1 MRILI
6 GSNVH
11 WWNAEAAYAAT
22 IAQLLKRAGHI
33 VFVITRLGSLNERHL
48 KELGLSIIT
57 HIDLNTKNPF
67 KLFISYKRLKKFLI
81 DERIELINAHRS
93 EGFPLFIFASRA
105 LSNYRSGE
113 KIPVIR
119 TRGSTSPIKKH
130 WLNIKMHTDWTN
142 YFITAGEVVK
152 DKMLKNVNISQGKVK
167 TIYYPVVSPVLPLK
181 PFRDYRYEFE
191 IKEHSQIIAVVG
203 RIRPIKGQRILLKSF
218 SQLLL
223 EFPNL
228 VLLIIYRDTSE
239 NELEMQKLRRDIS
252 KLGIESNLRLIPER
266 EDVLQLMEFVD
277 VGVVSSIESEVIC
290 RVAVEFFSV
299 GTPVVA
305 FPTGCLPEIIRDG
318 ENGFLLKSHSHEE
331 LSNKLKIFLK
341 NPYLCKKI
349 GKTARRDAEIR
360 FDPQK
365 MLDETLNVF
374 DFLLNR

>member
-1 MRILI
+1 
-6 GSNVH
+6 
-11 WWNAEAAYAAT
+11 
-22 IAQLLKRAGHI
+22 
-33 VFVITRLGSLNERHL
+33 
-48 KELGLSIIT
+48 
-57 HIDLNTKNPF
+57 
-67 KLFISYKRLKKFLI
+67 
-81 DERIELINAHRS
+81 
-93 EGFPLFIFASRA
+93 
-105 LSNYRSGE
+105 
-113 KIPVIR
+113 
-119 TRGSTSPIKKH
+119 
-130 WLNIKMHTDWTN
+130 MHTDWTN

-152 DKMLKNVNISQGKVK
+152 DKMLKNVNISQEKVK

-374 DFLLNR
+374 DYLLNR